1 MPSIHAIRAR
11 DRLVTLWSED
21 TEKYGRFFKVDSF
34 NLLLGKNGSG
44 KTQLLLDLASAVG
57 GIQRNKSSVY
67 LDPWMDTK
75 KPKLGMREK
84 LCAIYYSSLP
94 YKRKLRKFHSVI
106 DASPTGESNSHN
118 SRTIKLGEIAN
129 ALGVKTRLTGV
140 FGYTSR
146 VYDELLI
153 PALRDAHNIKL
164 DSLQKSL
171 RKLDAIGGGNENASR
186 SFLDI
191 DAARG
196 RLARELEAEI
206 DEILES
212 RLESFDQVLFL
223 TCLEYMLERAE
234 TEEAVDAVIDAAS
247 AFLAYAGITSSEG
260 NHSAYE
266 NLVTLVDETRAVLSY
281 FGNAD
286 DFYPKVRRQLFQ
298 IDGIGGLEHLS
309 NRETP
314 IRIEWSNLSSG
325 LQALVEQFTYIEEAI
340 VKATERKQDS
350 ILLLIDE
357 GDAYLHLDWQRKYIS
372 LLNNYLGKVKLKYS
386 IKSLQLILA
395 THSPL
400 LAADVP
406 GEFVTNLD
414 GVTHVKSF
422 AAPLDEVIAHY
433 FGTSSLGEFAAEK
446 LNQIYLHANTMKL
459 TSKDFAIVEAI
470 GDIAI
475 RSAILR
481 GTEYDN

>member
-140 FGYTSR
+140 FGYTSW

>member
-1 MPSIHAIRAR
+1 MG
-11 DRLVTLWSED
+11 V
-21 TEKYGRFFKVDSF
+21 FFKIDSF

-44 KTQLLLDLASAVG
+44 KTQLLLDIASTIG
-57 GIQRNKSSVY
+57 RIKRNKNPVY
-67 LDPWMDTK
+67 LEPWLDTK
-75 KPKLGMREK
+75 KPKLGMRDK

-94 YKRKLRKFHSVI
+94 YKRKLRNFHSVI
-106 DASPTGESNSHN
+106 DASPTGDSNSRI

-129 ALGVKTRLTGV
+129 ALGVKTSLTGV

-146 VYDELLI
+146 VYDELLF
-153 PALRDAHNIKL
+153 PALRDANNINLEPLK
-164 DSLQKSL
+164 KSL
-171 RKLDAIGGGNENASR
+171 RKLDAIGGTNENTSR

-191 DAARG
+191 DVARG

-206 DEILES
+206 DKTLES
-212 RLESFDQVLFL
+212 RLEHFDQTLFL
-223 TCLEYMLERAE
+223 TCLEYMIERAE
-234 TEEAVDAVIDAAS
+234 TEEAVDAAVDSAS
-247 AFLAYAGITSSEG
+247 AFLTHAGITSSEG
-260 NHSAYE
+260 NQSAYE

-281 FGNAD
+281 FGDPD

-372 LLNNYLGKVKLKYS
+372 LLNSYLGKLKSKYS
-386 IKSLQLILA
+386 ITSLQLILA

-433 FGTSSLGEFAAEK
+433 FGTSSLGRRCKNSQLSPPLA
-446 LNQIYLHANTMKL
+446 H
-459 TSKDFAIVEAI
+459 
-470 GDIAI
+470 
-475 RSAILR
+475 
-481 GTEYDN
+481 